1 MYKKIIATTSL
12 LLAAQQAV
20 ALEEFYTAPGARAMA
35 MGGAFTAVAAD
46 SSTIWYNPAG
56 LGFLPSNAMDITA
69 DYGSVI
75 VGEDDLTQNA
85 NGVTELYKTDSE
97 IKYLGFSGK
106 GFGLAYFRPY
116 DFNTLAK
123 SDNGQNVQVRT
134 EYRELKFGFGFDMN
148 ENIALGGSLD
158 MVMQNT
164 DSNCNSCEE
173 SDDESAMGFTLGAL
187 GKWTL
192 DEESHTVFQAG
203 ATFRSDTDVDV
214 ILGDFEELPNRPE
227 VLSLGVALKRPFTL
241 GGWSVHATGSVQRD
255 DISYGK
261 VLYLGQSGSTPISV
275 DHERTAYGVEMQFI
289 TPANHNFFVRL
300 GGYESEA
307 DGSDSAFKPYS
318 EGVEANTAGLGVMF
332 ENWVIDY
339 AIENRTILKSDLPGV
354 DDQDETLYSFSI
366 SRVL

>member
-12 LLAAQQAV
+12 LLAAQQAA

-75 VGEDDLTQNA
+75 VGEEDPVLNA
-85 NGVTELYKTDSE
+85 DGKYELYKTDNE
-97 IKYLGFSGK
+97 LKYLGFSGK
-106 GFGLAYFRPY
+106 GFGIAYFRPY
-116 DFNTLAK
+116 DFNTLATTD
-123 SDNGQNVQVRT
+123 SGQNVRVRT
-134 EYRELKFGFGFDMN
+134 EYQELKFGFGFDMN
-148 ENIALGGSLD
+148 EYVAIGGTID
-158 MVMQNT
+158 MVMQDT
-164 DSNCNSCEE
+164 DSNCNSCDE
-173 SDDESAMGFTLGAL
+173 SDGESAMGFTLGAL

-192 DEESHTVFQAG
+192 DEASHTVFQAG

-214 ILGDFEELPNRPE
+214 VLGDLEDLPNRPE

-241 GGWSVHATGSVQRD
+241 GGWSLHATGTVQRD
-255 DISYGK
+255 DISYAK
-261 VLYLGQSGSTPISV
+261 VRYLGQSTPIAV

-307 DGSDSAFKPYS
+307 DGGDSAFKPYS

-332 ENWVIDY
+332 ESWVIDY
-339 AIENRTILKSDLPGV
+339 AIENRTILKSDFSNV